1 MATDKKLLHA
11 LADRQLLNHLKERLG
26 REKEETK
33 RRYLKELMSIVSE
46 EMAKKMSME
55 VKSES

>member
-1 MATDKKLLHA
+1 MATDKQLLHA

-33 RRYLKELMSIVSE
+33 RRYIMELMSIVSE

>member
-26 REKEETK
+26 RETDNSK
-33 RRYLKELMSIVSE
+33 RRYIMELMSIVSE